1 MSNNEYY
8 VAELK
13 YTDGNRVEM
22 GEAPS
27 YVVVQKQEDRFED
40 DLTYTRF
47 VNIFTNEEYPTFS
60 RSNKYGQY
68 YYDADG
74 EEHQVGCKLIQE
86 STTMKEG
93 PCFILTRERMENI
106 PVQDI
111 ENMIIYSSRYF
122 KDRARIMN
130 RRGMRDMWSRRV
142 LFEDS
147 KKREEMLDYFVERG
161 CYDFNRTT
169 NTKGNMIRFRR

>member
-1 MSNNEYY
+1 MSNSEYY

-13 YTDGNRVEM
+13 YTDGNKVEM

-27 YVVVQKQEDRFED
+27 YVVVEKQVDRFED
-40 DLTYTRF
+40 GLTYTRF
-47 VNIFTNEEYPTFS
+47 VNIITNEEYPAFS

-86 STTMKEG
+86 STIMKKG

-147 KKREEMLDYFVERG
+147 KKHEEMLGYFVERG
-161 CYDFNRTT
+161 CYDFNGTI
-169 NTKGNMIRFRR
+169 NTRGNMIRFRR

>member
-40 DLTYTRF
+40 GLTYTRF
-47 VNIFTNEEYPTFS
+47 VNVITNEEYPAFS

-74 EEHQVGCKLIQE
+74 EEHLVGCKLIQE
-86 STTMKEG
+86 STTMKE
-93 PCFILTRERMENI
+93 
-106 PVQDI
+106 
-111 ENMIIYSSRYF
+111 
-122 KDRARIMN
+122 
-130 RRGMRDMWSRRV
+130 
-142 LFEDS
+142 
-147 KKREEMLDYFVERG
+147 
-161 CYDFNRTT
+161 
-169 NTKGNMIRFRR
+169 